1 MGNTFLI
8 FLWIFAAMI
17 AMSFWESYAEGRNSW
32 AKAKAGW
39 KFKLFGYEHTGYHFF
54 LFCVMFPLLL
64 TLPFVI
70 FGWNTRYF
78 GIVFSAYFIGL
89 SVEDLFWYVVNPE
102 VKFEEWFSSFSD
114 YYPWI
119 KIKGQK
125 IIPVGYVTG
134 LVISILIWYFV
145 WR

>member
-1 MGNTFLI
+1 MSHTILI
-8 FLWIFAAMI
+8 FIWIFAAMI
-17 AMSFWESYAEGRNSW
+17 ATSFWESYAEGRNSW
-32 AKAKAGW
+32 AKEKNGW

-54 LFCVMFPLLL
+54 LFAVMFPVLL

-78 GIVFSAYFIGL
+78 GIVFSAYFLGL
-89 SVEDLFWYVVNPE
+89 SVEDFFWYVVNPKVRFKE
-102 VKFEEWFSSFSD
+102 LYSGFSD

-119 KIKGQK
+119 KIGGKK
-125 IIPVGYVTG
+125 IIPAGYVYDT
-134 LVISILIWYFV
+134 IIAILIWFFL